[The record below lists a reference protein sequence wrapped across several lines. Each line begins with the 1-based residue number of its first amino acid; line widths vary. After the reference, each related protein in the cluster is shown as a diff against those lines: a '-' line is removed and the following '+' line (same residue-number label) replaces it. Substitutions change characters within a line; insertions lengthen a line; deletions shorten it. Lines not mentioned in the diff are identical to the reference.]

1 MPPAKSAPRRRLR
14 KDRRTKDATVSATR
28 TSRKTSSTVEAYPV
42 THLPERSK
50 PCVLPTRVDKSD
62 ILSLSKTSVEISGVF
77 ESALFPCNV
86 FAIEPSAMVD
96 ILDGIAYSLSK
107 NRWMLGYPA
116 LNLAPSRRAR
126 SMATFLN
133 HLTRHCW
140 LAHAHRRKPTPNT
153 PRQWVATKSSRL
165 VSDGVVAEVPGL
177 ALVEAGAEASWGDV
191 LCDVQ
196 MVPTADRMAEAIDRL
211 ATGATHVFDEQQD
224 RLHHVGLAIAGD
236 AFQVAYY
243 DRAGCVLSG
252 VHGIHENP
260 DLFIRVIMGLTLVGK
275 PYDGKDTS
283 IVTRDGRRFVTI
295 GGFDYEI
302 LETLSSSHGV
312 CGSGT
317 ICWRCRRSGS
327 DEDFFV
333 KNTWAEKTLD
343 HTEGD
348 LLTRAMGVANIPKLV
363 CEERVLRPDGQ
374 AWTTTSVRSLAAG
387 PERWSIVSNLPQLE
401 LRRLVMRPCAVPL
414 SYFSSKVE
422 LVSSLRD
429 AVVAHEALYPKYG
442 ILHCDIK
449 EDNIMLHGSLPRRRG
464 LLVNFDRADCASE
477 SHPVV
482 LERPKSSIPFTACD
496 MLQVPRFEAHGVRHD
511 LESFLYVIMF
521 ICTKYSGPSHSP
533 RKEFDIRS
541 SPLGPWFDGDVAHK
555 EKVMFRYEDDEF
567 RAFLDSIFD
576 PYFDDLK
583 DMVCKVR
590 NAVLR
595 PQGWEPSHSC
605 FTVYLDE
612 YLENHEDEREE
623 AVANCATRPVSAKP
637 PSTRGTKRQR
647 SSPSSETTSDS
658 YVPASPKTPTVSPRS
673 SETSGSD
680 GAATTTARGRRD
692 RGVAGGKDADADAEK
707 VETQP
712 LRRSKRRKVA

>member
-1 MPPAKSAPRRRLR
+1 MPPTKSGSRREARRDSPNKSATARSDS
-14 KDRRTKDATVSATR
+14 KDGGAA
-28 TSRKTSSTVEAYPV
+28 EPYPQSY
-42 THLPERSK
+42 LPERPT
-50 PCVLPTRVDKSD
+50 PCFLPTRVDASD
-62 ILSLSKTSVEISGVF
+62 IAALSKTAVQINGVI
-77 ESALFPCNV
+77 ELAVFPCNI
-86 FAIEPSAMVD
+86 FAIEPDAMVD
-96 ILDGIAYSLSK
+96 NLDGT
-107 NRWMLGYPA
+107 
-116 LNLAPSRRAR
+116 R

-133 HLTRHCW
+133 RITRLCW
-140 LAHAHRRKPTPNT
+140 LAYTEQSEPTPTT
-153 PRQWVATKSSRL
+153 PRQWITTKSARL
-165 VSDGVVAEVPGL
+165 LSDGAVAEVPGL
-177 ALVEAGAEASWGDV
+177 ALVEAGVDAQWKDV
-191 LCDVQ
+191 RCDVQ
-196 MVPTADRMAEAIDRL
+196 MVPTADQMAEAIDRL

-236 AFQVAYY
+236 TFQVAYY

-252 VHGIHENP
+252 AHGIHENP
-260 DLFIRVIMGLTLVGK
+260 GLFIRVVMGLTLAGR

-283 IVTRDGRRFVTI
+283 IATRDGRRFVTI

-302 LETLSSSHGV
+302 LETLSYNHGV

-333 KNTWAEKTLD
+333 KNTWAELTLQ

-348 LLTRAMGVANIPKLV
+348 LLTRAKGVANIPKLV
-363 CEERVLRPDGQ
+363 CEERALRPDDQ
-374 AWTTTSVRSLAAG
+374 AWTTTSVRDLAAG

-449 EDNIMLHGSLPRRRG
+449 EDNAMLHGSLPRRRG

-496 MLQVPRFEAHGVRHD
+496 MLQVPRFEEHGVRHD

-521 ICTKYSGPSHSP
+521 VCTEYSGPSHSL
-533 RKEFDIRS
+533 RKDFDIRS
-541 SPLGPWFDGDVAHK
+541 SPLGPWLDGDVAHK

-567 RAFLDSIFD
+567 RAFLDSVFD

-583 DMVCKVR
+583 DM
-590 NAVLR
+590 
-595 PQGWEPSHSC
+595 GWEPSHSC
-605 FTVYLDE
+605 LTVYLDE
-612 YLENHEDEREE
+612 YLETHEDEREE
-623 AVANCATRPVSAKP
+623 AVANRATRPVAAKP

-647 SSPSSETTSDS
+647 SSPSSETSSDS
-658 YVPASPKTPTVSPRS
+658 YVPASPKTPTASPRS
-673 SETSGSD
+673 PETSKRD
-680 GAATTTARGRRD
+680 GPVAATTWGLEVK
-692 RGVAGGKDADADAEK
+692 GVAGGGKDAGAGEEKAD
-707 VETQP
+707 VQP
-712 LRRSKRRKVA
+712 LRRSKRIKVA

>member
-1 MPPAKSAPRRRLR
+1 MRPSKSCSRRRTR
-14 KDRRTKDATVSATR
+14 RDSHNKNATPRGDSKDSGAA
-28 TSRKTSSTVEAYPV
+28 EPYPQSY
-42 THLPERSK
+42 LPERPT
-50 PCVLPTRVDKSD
+50 PCFLPTRVDASD
-62 ILSLSKTSVEISGVF
+62 IAALLKTAVQINGVI
-77 ESALFPCNV
+77 ELAVFPCSV
-86 FAIEPSAMVD
+86 FAVEPDAMVGN
-96 ILDGIAYSLSK
+96 LDG
-107 NRWMLGYPA
+107 P
-116 LNLAPSRRAR
+116 R

-133 HLTRHCW
+133 RITRLCW
-140 LAHAHRRKPTPNT
+140 LAYTEHNKPTPTT
-153 PRQWVATKSSRL
+153 PRQWITTKSARIL
-165 VSDGVVAEVPGL
+165 SDGAVAEVPGL
-177 ALVEAGAEASWGDV
+177 ALVEAGVEAQWKDV
-191 LCDVQ
+191 RCDVQ
-196 MVPTADRMAEAIDRL
+196 MVPTADRMAEAVDRL
-211 ATGATHVFDEQQD
+211 ATGAAHVSEEQQD
-224 RLHHVGLAIAGD
+224 RLHHIGLAIAGD
-236 AFQVAYY
+236 VFQVAYY

-252 VHGIHENP
+252 AHGIHENP
-260 DLFIRVIMGLTLVGK
+260 DLFIRVVMGLTLAGR

-302 LETLSSSHGV
+302 LETLSYSHGV
-312 CGSGT
+312 CGSST

-327 DEDFFV
+327 DEDLFV
-333 KNTWAEKTLD
+333 KNTWAEKTLE

-348 LLTRAMGVANIPKLV
+348 LLTRAKGVANIPKLV

-374 AWTTTSVRSLAAG
+374 AWTTTSVRDLATG

-449 EDNIMLHGSLPRRRG
+449 EDNVMLHGNLPRRRG

-496 MLQVPRFEAHGVRHD
+496 VLQVPRFEEHGVRHD

-521 ICTKYSGPSHSP
+521 VCTEYSGPSHSL
-533 RKEFDIRS
+533 RKDFDIRS
-541 SPLGPWFDGDVAHK
+541 SPLGPWLDGDVAHK
-555 EKVMFRYEDDEF
+555 EKVMFHYEDDEF

-583 DMVCKVR
+583 DM
-590 NAVLR
+590 
-595 PQGWEPSHSC
+595 GWEPSHSC

-623 AVANCATRPVSAKP
+623 AVTNRATRTVAAKP
-637 PSTRGTKRQR
+637 PSTRGAKRQR
-647 SSPSSETTSDS
+647 SSPSSETSSDL

-673 SETSGSD
+673 SETSGSH
-680 GAATTTARGRRD
+680 GPVAATARGRRV
-692 RGVAGGKDADADAEK
+692 RGVARGGKDAGAGEEK
-707 VETQP
+707 VDAQP
-712 LRRSKRRKVA
+712 LRRSKRIKVA